1 MRACRCVLPFVI
13 AAGCSGASAPEIPL
27 TPPDP
32 HRGFPFRHS
41 ILLPEVGCAEYYG
54 HDPAVTETVSR
65 EFYATDDTTVQF
77 SPQRPCDRDQ
87 AVAVCEKRFNSG
99 VILNFLYKY
108 PLQRGAASRCRE
120 TRGTFEELVPSR

>member
-27 TPPDP
+27 TPPEP

-65 EFYATDDTTVQF
+65 EFYGSAPSVPATATRR
-77 SPQRPCDRDQ
+77 SPC
-87 AVAVCEKRFNSG
+87 AKSVST
-99 VILNFLYKY
+99 
-108 PLQRGAASRCRE
+108 AA
-120 TRGTFEELVPSR
+120 